1 MRSVASRG
9 LAGPAPLRRDALDG
23 VLLLDKSRGHTSNQ
37 ALQAAKRLLQ
47 ARKAGHSGTLDPMAT
62 GLLPLCF
69 GEATKFAVMLLDADK
84 TYEAEVKL
92 GIATTTG
99 DADGEVIARREVS
112 ILDSQLEQAMSEL
125 KDLRQ
130 QTPPM
135 YSALKHRGRP
145 LYEYAR
151 AGVVV
156 ERAVREIRIDAL
168 DWDYRPPDVMWFRAR
183 VSKGTYIRTL
193 AEQVGLRLGC
203 GAHLTALRRTAIGS
217 MEVAQAVRLD
227 RLEGLTLEQRRA
239 CLLPV
244 DALARELPAVEV
256 DQAARLLQGQTV
268 SAGSK
273 AQVGPVRLY
282 DRAGRFLGIGEVDG
296 NGWVSPRRLLAAGTA
311 VEGAAPVAV

>member
-1 MRSVASRG
+1 M
-9 LAGPAPLRRDALDG
+9 RRDALDG
-23 VLLLDKSRGHTSNQ
+23 VLLLDKSRGQTSNH

-47 ARKAGHSGTLDPMAT
+47 ARKAGHTGTLDPMAT

-69 GEATKFAVMLLDADK
+69 GEATKFAAMLLDADK
-84 TYEAEVKL
+84 TYVAEIKL

-99 DADGEVIARREVS
+99 DADGEVIARREVN
-112 ILDSQLEQAMSEL
+112 ILDGQLFQAMSEL
-125 KDLRQ
+125 RNLRQ

-151 AGVVV
+151 AGEVV

-168 DWDYRPPDVMWFRAR
+168 DWEYGPPDVVWFRTR

-193 AEQVGLRLGC
+193 AEQIGLRLGC
-203 GAHLTALRRTAIGS
+203 GAHLAALRRTAIGS
-217 MEVAQAVRLD
+217 TDLAQAVSLE

-244 DALARELPAVEV
+244 DYLARELPAIEV
-256 DQAARLLQGQTV
+256 GQAARLLQGQAV
-268 SAGSK
+268 SAGPE
-273 AQVGPVRLY
+273 ARVGLARLY
-282 DRAGRFLGIGEVDG
+282 DPTGHFLGIGEVDSDG
-296 NGWVSPRRLLAAGTA
+296 RLSPRRLLAAGTA
-311 VEGAAPVAV
+311 VGVAPAGVI